1 MIEKQVEL
9 KLGEKTYILAPT
21 LDAMIK
27 INRGLGSAVD
37 AMARVRKADFE
48 AICLVIAAGAGV
60 GPKQANQLQQEVFE
74 AGVLNQTA
82 AVSEYLVLLLN
93 PTGEEADDSGKE

>member
-1 MIEKQVEL
+1 MIEKQIEV
-9 KLGEKTYILAPT
+9 KLGQKTYILTPT
-21 LDAMIK
+21 LEAMLK

-60 GPKQANQLQQEVFE
+60 GPKQAEQLQREVFE
-74 AGVLNQTA
+74 AGVLNQTG

-93 PTGEEADDSGKE
+93 PTGEEAGDSGKA

>member
-1 MIEKQVEL
+1 MIERHVEI
-9 KLGEKTYILAPT
+9 KLGDKTYILSPT
-21 LDAMIK
+21 LDAMLK

-60 GPKQANQLQQEVFE
+60 GPKQATQLQQEVFE
-74 AGVLNQTA
+74 AGVLNQTG
-82 AVSEYLVLLLN
+82 AVSDFLIMLLN
-93 PTGEEADDSGKE
+93 PTGEEADDSGKA